1 MLVVLNLLCV
11 IGISFSACF
20 NVDMKDGF
28 AASTN
33 ILHEIIKPAKIMQMV
48 TKHTIMGSYRVV
60 WE

>member
-1 MLVVLNLLCV
+1 
-11 IGISFSACF
+11 
-20 NVDMKDGF
+20 MKDGF